1 MQEPEIIFE
10 ELNAVGVITLNRP
23 QALNALTPYMVHEL
37 DQMLLQWEQSPEIKV
52 VIIRGAGD
60 RAFCSGG
67 DIKAAAMDSLAYRQG
82 TSTGQLAKDF
92 FREEYTLNYRIHKF
106 SKPYIALVDGIV
118 MGGGKGV
125 SAHGSHRIVTEKTL
139 FAMPETSIGFFPDVG
154 GGYFLPRCAG
164 QTGLYL
170 ALTSKR
176 IQAADTLYIG
186 FATHFVPFEKLASL
200 YESLI
205 QHPWDDSKNL
215 HTQAT
220 ALIEKFAAPVTGE
233 SELALHRDKIDR
245 CFSHNRI
252 EDIIAD
258 LKKDTSV
265 WAEETLTAMLSMSPT
280 SLKLALRQIRQ
291 GASMN
296 FAEVMTME
304 YRISLFCLQRPDFYE
319 GVRAAL
325 IDKDRT
331 PHWNPARI
339 EDVSD
344 TEIANCFQC
353 TGDDLVFDTVPKA
366 SKTMNGFTLVE
377 LAITMVIIGLLI
389 GGVLKGQQMIA
400 NARVT
405 ALTAQVQSYRAAH
418 TTFRDVHQNLPGDMP
433 NATTK
438 LADCTAANNCYNGN
452 GDTMVGSI
460 TVNYSHDNQ
469 GASIALPAVETTMYW
484 KHLLDAK
491 LITGVNAFS
500 DPLVPAWGG
509 THPAAQI
516 GGGFHV
522 LFADESGTNQA
533 RGLYYMLRLLPIGDP
548 HPTILGTAVL
558 NAITARSIDTKI
570 DDGNAREGEVRADTG
585 TGSTCNVTGTGTY
598 IVSTSKDC
606 IMIFSVEK

>member
-23 QALNALTPYMVHEL
+23 QALNALTPNMVHEL
-37 DQMLLQWEQSPEIKV
+37 DQILLRWEQSPAIKA
-52 VIIRGAGD
+52 VIIKGAGD

-82 TSTGQLAKDF
+82 TSNGQLAKDF
-92 FREEYTLNYRIHKF
+92 FREEYTLNYHIHTF
-106 SKPYIALVDGIV
+106 PKPYIALVDGIV

-176 IQAADTLYIG
+176 IKAADTLYID
-186 FATHFVPFEKLASL
+186 FATHFVPYALLAPL
-200 YESLI
+200 YAALI
-205 QHPWDDSKNL
+205 EYEWNDTKNL
-215 HTQAT
+215 HAQAT

-233 SELALHRDKIDR
+233 SELALHRTKKDT
-245 CFSHNRI
+245 CFRHNRI

-258 LKKDTSV
+258 LKKDSSL

-296 FAEVMTME
+296 FAEVMKME

-325 IDKDRT
+325 IDKDRA
-331 PHWNPARI
+331 PHWSPARI

-344 TEIANCFQC
+344 DEIEKCFQG
-353 TGDDLVFDTVPKA
+353 TGDDLSFDTVPKA
-366 SKTMNGFTLVE
+366 SKKMNGFTLVE

-389 GGVLKGQQMIA
+389 GGVLKGQQLIA

-418 TTFRDVHQNLPGDMP
+418 TTFRDVHQAIPGDMP

-452 GDTMVGSI
+452 GDTMIGAI

-491 LITGVNAFS
+491 LITGVNGSA
-500 DPLVPAWGG
+500 DPLVPAWGV

-522 LFADESGTNQA
+522 LFADESGANQA
-533 RGLYYMLRLLPIGDP
+533 HGLYYILRLSATGDP
-548 HPTILGTAVL
+548 HPISAGIEVL
-558 NAITARSIDTKI
+558 DPVTARNIDVKI
-570 DDGNAREGEVRADTG
+570 DDGNGREGEVRADDAGSSCNISG
-585 TGSTCNVTGTGTY
+585 TGDY
-598 IVSTSKDC
+598 IASSRKDC
-606 IMIFSVEK
+606 LVIFSVEK